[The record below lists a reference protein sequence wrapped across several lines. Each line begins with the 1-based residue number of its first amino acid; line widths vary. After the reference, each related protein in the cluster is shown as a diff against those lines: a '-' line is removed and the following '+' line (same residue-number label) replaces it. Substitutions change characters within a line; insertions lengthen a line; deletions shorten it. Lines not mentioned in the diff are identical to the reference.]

1 MSDPKRRN
9 ALSLA
14 MLKSL
19 QSDILHEA
27 ESQDL
32 KVIIISGIDEMSILS
47 ILQNPEEVSQISLVN

>member
-1 MSDPKRRN
+1 
-9 ALSLA
+9 

-32 KVIIISGIDEMSILS
+32 KVNIISGIDEMSILS

>member
-1 MSDPKRRN
+1 
-9 ALSLA
+9 
-14 MLKSL
+14 MLKCL

>member
-47 ILQNPEEVSQISLVN
+47 ILQNPEEVSQISIVN

>member
-47 ILQNPEEVSQISLVN
+47 ILQNPEDVSQISLVN